1 MTDSDGGGRLRVAG
15 ARLCERW
22 GVDRITF
29 AVVAVVVAAFAAR
42 FYRLGARTAHFDEGR
57 VAYWVLDY
65 AASGNV
71 RYRPIIH
78 GPFLQH
84 VNEVVFGVL
93 GPTDFAM
100 RAVVAAVTGLF
111 PLAALL
117 LRERL
122 RDVEVVALAV
132 LWAFTPV
139 VLYYSRFMRGDP
151 LVAAF
156 MVTAFALFVRAV
168 DTGGRR
174 YFYAGVGFV
183 ALGFTAKEN
192 ALLYLL
198 WWAGGAV
205 LLLDHRLFRAAD
217 RGDDW
222 TAVASA
228 HGRRALRVGRR
239 HVDALL
245 VGALGFLA
253 VVVFFYAPRG
263 DTVVGPGL
271 VAALSEPSLFPAVV
285 REATAGSAGALADTW
300 VNSPHQDHAYLPY
313 LSHFLA
319 TLRAGG
325 FAVCLLAVAGFVADR
340 YRPDGPSDL
349 VSIAFY
355 WGVVS
360 VLGYPIATD
369 IKAPWATIHAV
380 VPLAIPAAVGLGL
393 FVRWGREAFADGD
406 RVSAGLA
413 ALVVF
418 VVTAQVAAAGA
429 GHVYLTDHR
438 EDNPLVQY
446 AQPAPGVQPVMRE
459 VGGAAPNHAGT
470 DVVLYGDYFVADPGA
485 TGPRRPACSPWQ
497 QALPLPWYVDRA
509 DATASC
515 VDSTDALARTVDRER
530 PLLVVARTDD
540 LSGRPAALS
549 GYEQRTHLFR
559 DRDTRTRFFLREDV
573 ANGTAGG
580 RVAAPERHA
589 YSVRSATPSQ

>member
-1 MTDSDGGGRLRVAG
+1 LFFQPVSLLTHRASTIVMTGSDGGGRLRVAG
-15 ARLCERW
+15 TRLRDRW
-22 GVDRITF
+22 GIDRATL
-29 AVVAVVVAAFAAR
+29 AVVAVVAGAFAAR

-84 VNEVVFGVL
+84 VNEVVFGVF

-100 RAVVAAVTGLF
+100 RAVVAAVTALF
-111 PLAALL
+111 PLSALL
-117 LRERL
+117 LRARL
-122 RDVEVVALAV
+122 RDTEIVALAAF
-132 LWAFTPV
+132 WAFTPV

-156 MVTAFALFVRAV
+156 MVTAFALFVRTV
-168 DTGGRR
+168 DTGRRR

-198 WWAGGAV
+198 CWVGGVA
-205 LLLDHRLFRAAD
+205 LLLDHRLFRAVD
-217 RGDDW
+217 RSEDW
-222 TAVASA
+222 TAVAGA

-239 HVDALL
+239 HADALL

-253 VVVFFYAPRG
+253 VVAFFYAPRG
-263 DTVVGPGL
+263 ETAVGPGL
-271 VAALSEPSLFPAVV
+271 GAALSDPALLPAVL
-285 REATAGSAGALADTW
+285 REATVGSAEALADTW

-313 LSHFLA
+313 LAHFLA

-325 FAVCLLAVAGFVADR
+325 FAACALAVAGFVADR

-369 IKAPWATIHAV
+369 IKAPWATVHAV

-393 FVRWGREAFADGD
+393 FVRWGREALADGD

-413 ALVVF
+413 ALVVL

-429 GHVYLTDHR
+429 GSVYLTDHR
-438 EDNPLVQY
+438 EGNQLVQY
-446 AQPAPGVQPVMRE
+446 AQPAPGVQPVLRE
-459 VGGAAPNHAGT
+459 VGEAAPNHSGT
-470 DVVLYGDYFVADPGA
+470 DVVLYGDYFVDDPGA

-497 QALPLPWYVDRA
+497 QVLPLPWYLERA

-515 VDSTDALARTVDRER
+515 VDSVDALVRTVDRER
-530 PLLVVARTDD
+530 PLLVVARADD
-540 LSGRPAALS
+540 VSDRPAALS
-549 GYEQRTHLFR
+549 GYERRTHLFR
-559 DRDTRTRFFLREDV
+559 DRDTRTRFFVREDV
-573 ANGTAGG
+573 PNATAGG
-580 RVAAPERHA
+580 
-589 YSVRSATPSQ
+589 

>member
-22 GVDRITF
+22 GVDRITL

-100 RAVVAAVTGLF
+100 RAVVAAVTALF
-111 PLAALL
+111 PLSALL
-117 LRERL
+117 FRERL
-122 RDVEVVALAV
+122 RDTEIVALAAF
-132 LWAFTPV
+132 WAFTPV

-174 YFYAGVGFV
+174 GYFYAGVGFV

-198 WWAGGAV
+198 CWAGGAV

-217 RGDDW
+217 RGEDW
-222 TAVASA
+222 TAVART
-228 HGRRALRVGRR
+228 HCRRVLGTGWR

-245 VGALGFLA
+245 IGALGFLA

-263 DTVVGPGL
+263 ETAVGPGL
-271 VAALSEPSLFPAVV
+271 GAALSDPSLLPAVL
-285 REATAGSAGALADTW
+285 REATVGSAGALADTW

-313 LSHFLA
+313 LGHFLS

-325 FAVCLLAVAGFVADR
+325 FAVCILAVAGFVADR

-349 VSIAFY
+349 VAVAFY

-369 IKAPWATIHAV
+369 IEAPWATVHAV

-393 FVRWGREAFADGD
+393 FARWGREALADGD

-429 GHVYLTDHR
+429 EHVYLTDHR
-438 EDNPLVQY
+438 ESNQLVQY

-470 DVVLYGDYFVADPGA
+470 DVVLYGDYFVDDPGA

-497 QALPLPWYVDRA
+497 QVLPLPWYLERA

-515 VDSTDALARTVDRER
+515 VDSADALVRTVDRER
-530 PLLVVARTDD
+530 PLLVVARADD
-540 LSGRPAALS
+540 VSTRPAALS
-549 GYEQRTHLFR
+549 GYERRTALLR
-559 DRDTRTRFFLREDV
+559 DRDTRTRFFVRSDV
-573 ANGTAGG
+573 ANASGG
-580 RVAAPERHA
+580 G
-589 YSVRSATPSQ
+589 

>member
-1 MTDSDGGGRLRVAG
+1 MTATEGGGRLRAVA
-15 ARLCERW
+15 ARLRARS
-22 GVDRITF
+22 GVDRVTF

-65 AASGNV
+65 AASGNF

-84 VNEVVFGVL
+84 VNEVIFGVL

-100 RAVVAAVTGLF
+100 RVVVAVVTGLF

-122 RDVEVVALAV
+122 RDIEVVVLAAF
-132 LWAFTPV
+132 WAFTPV

-156 MVTAFALFVRAV
+156 MVTAFALFVRTA
-168 DTGGRR
+168 DTGRRR

-183 ALGFTAKEN
+183 ALGFSAKEN

-198 WWAGGAV
+198 CWVGGAA

-217 RGDDW
+217 RGEDW
-222 TAVASA
+222 TAVATA
-228 HGRRALRVGRR
+228 HGRRALRVGWR
-239 HVDALL
+239 HANALL
-245 VGALGFLA
+245 FGALCFLA
-253 VVVFFYAPRG
+253 VVGFFYAPRG
-263 DTVVGPGL
+263 ETAVGPGL
-271 VAALSEPSLFPAVV
+271 GAALSDPSLLPAAL
-285 REATAGSAGALADTW
+285 REATVGSVTALADTW

-313 LSHFLA
+313 LGHFLA

-325 FAVCLLAVAGFVADR
+325 FAVCVLAVAGFVADR
-340 YRPDGPSDL
+340 YRSDGPSDL
-349 VSIAFY
+349 VAIAFY

-369 IKAPWATIHAV
+369 IKAPWATVHAV

-393 FVRWGREAFADGD
+393 FVRWGRDALGDDD

-413 ALVVF
+413 ALVLA
-418 VVTAQVAAAGA
+418 VVVAQVAVAGA
-429 GHVYLTDHR
+429 GQVYQTDHR
-438 EDNPLVQY
+438 EGNQLVQY
-446 AQPAPGVQPVMRE
+446 AQPAPGVQPVMRD
-459 VGGAAPNHAGT
+459 VGTAATDHAGT
-470 DVVLYGDYFVADPGA
+470 DVVLYGDYFVDAPGA

-497 QALPLPWYVDRA
+497 QVLPLPWYFERA

-515 VDSTDALARTVDRER
+515 VDSAEALTRTVERAR
-530 PLLVVARTDD
+530 PLVVVARADD
-540 LSGRPAALS
+540 VSDRPAALS
-549 GYEQRTHLFR
+549 GYERRTRLFR
-559 DRDTRTRFFLREDV
+559 DRDTRTHFFLRGDL
-573 ANGTAGG
+573 ANATAGG
-580 RVAAPERHA
+580 
-589 YSVRSATPSQ
+589 